1 MKEKLAEQD
10 KQLETLK
17 LSMKAKDVNIKTDST
32 DMSKAAGE
40 LMCNLWASY
49 DTSHDRHYIRCL

>member
-17 LSMKAKDVNIKTDST
+17 LSMKAKDVDIKTDST
-32 DMSKAAGE
+32 DISKAAGE
-40 LMCNLWASY
+40 FMCNLWASY
-49 DTSHDRHYIRCL
+49 NISH